1 MKTSLINPNDPRD
14 ASLRTSKRT
23 RDALK
28 AAAAVMGRPLYDI
41 TNEAIE
47 KYLSGLK
54 LSRVGSFQQRRA
66 GARDAATS
74 DRHR

>member
-1 MKTSLINPNDPRD
+1 MKTSLIDPNDPRD

-28 AAAAVMGRPLYDI
+28 AAAAVMGRPLYDV

-47 KYLSGLK
+47 KYLAGLK
-54 LSRVGSFQQRRA
+54 LSRVSSMSRA
-66 GARDAATS
+66 RKSA
-74 DRHR
+74 

>member
-1 MKTSLINPNDPRD
+1 MKTGLIDPNDPRD

-54 LSRVGSFQQRRA
+54 LARP
-66 GARDAATS
+66 GAMLRDRGRKSA
-74 DRHR
+74 

>member
-1 MKTSLINPNDPRD
+1 MKTSLIDPNDPRD

-54 LSRVGSFQQRRA
+54 LPRVSSLSQRRKSA
-66 GARDAATS
+66 
-74 DRHR
+74 

>member
-1 MKTSLINPNDPRD
+1 MKTSLADPNDPRD
-14 ASLRTSKRT
+14 ASLRTSKHT

-54 LSRVGSFQQRRA
+54 LSRVGSLPQRVRKSA
-66 GARDAATS
+66 
-74 DRHR
+74 